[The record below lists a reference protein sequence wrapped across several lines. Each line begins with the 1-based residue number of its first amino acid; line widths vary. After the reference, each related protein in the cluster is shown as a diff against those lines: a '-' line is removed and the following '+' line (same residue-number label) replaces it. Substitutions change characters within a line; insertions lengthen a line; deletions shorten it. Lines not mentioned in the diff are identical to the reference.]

1 MKKEISPMM
10 QHYLNIKEKHKDSV
24 LFYRLGDFY
33 EMFFEDAELCS
44 RVLDLTLTGKDC
56 GLDKRAP
63 MCGIPYHAADGYIAK
78 LIANGYKVAICEQ
91 LTDPKPGKLVE
102 RDVVRIIT
110 PGTVIDSDM
119 MEGAQNNYLA
129 SIFKDKQNIGLSY
142 TDISTGEMYLSEFVG
157 DVSLSELNDALVRIK
172 PSEIICNAEMSK
184 YAGDLSCVKGKY
196 IPDFQVYDDSHFEFK
211 KSEQQLKNQ
220 LHADSLK
227 PYNCATRTFA
237 IQSTGGLL
245 DYIFETQKRTLT
257 HLNTLHYI
265 INNKFMQID
274 ANTRRNLELTE
285 TMKDR
290 KKRGSVLWLLNKA
303 ETRMGMRTIESFI
316 SQPLYDE
323 KEINYRLK
331 GVEEL
336 VKNVYARETLKEQ
349 LRSIYDFER
358 ICGKLSYGNINA
370 KDCLNLKNS
379 LVVLPQIKQILGKF
393 SSAILVDIN
402 NNIKEEAKISD
413 MLERAID
420 PECAT
425 NMKDG
430 KFIRAG
436 YNSELDE
443 LNALATNS
451 RDVIIQLEQHERN
464 STGIKNLKIGYNK
477 VFGYYIEVPN
487 SQSELVPYNYIRKQT
502 TTNAERYI
510 TEELKN
516 LETKL
521 LNANDQKLELEF
533 KLFEEI
539 KTKLLE
545 HLFDMQTSARAV
557 GLLDAI
563 LSFATVAVDNN
574 YVKPLIDK
582 TSSVIE
588 IIGGRHPIVEAL
600 NKQEDFVPNDT
611 LLNNT
616 DCRTMII
623 TGPNMAG
630 KSTYMRQ
637 VALITLMAH
646 IGSFVPA
653 KSAKIGLTDRIFTRV
668 GASDDL
674 SFGQSTFMVEMSEVS
689 NILRNATNNS
699 LIILDEVG
707 RGTSTFDGLSIAW
720 SVMEYVSTHLNAKT
734 LFATHYHELT
744 ELEGILEGVKNYRV
758 SVKEYN
764 NSVIFLRK
772 IVRGG
777 TNKSFGIEVASL
789 AGLPEQ
795 VVSRA
800 REILSKLEESEQN
813 KKVDLVNPTES
824 KKQTKNLSTIVQIL
838 SDLDLNTLTPLNAFD
853 ILVQLKNE
861 IKD

>member
-1 MKKEISPMM
+1 MALSPMM
-10 QHYLNIKEKHKDSV
+10 QHYVRIKENHKDAV

-63 MCGIPYHAADGYIAK
+63 MCGIPYHAADSYIAK
-78 LIANGYKVAICEQ
+78 LIEHGYKVAICEQ
-91 LTDPKPGKLVE
+91 LTEPKKGELVQ
-102 RDVVRIIT
+102 RDVIRTIT
-110 PGTVIDSDM
+110 PGTVIDSELVDD
-119 MEGAQNNYLA
+119 ARNNYLA
-129 SIFKDKQNIGLSY
+129 SIYKEKFNIGLSY
-142 TDISTGEMYLSEFVG
+142 LDITTGEMFLTEFVG
-157 DVSLSELNDALVRIK
+157 DNSLSELNDALVRIK
-172 PSEIICNAEMSK
+172 PSEILCNNEMKKSEQEI
-184 YAGDLSCVKGKY
+184 ACVKSGY
-196 IPDFQVYDDSHFEFK
+196 VPSFQVYSEEHYEFK
-211 KSEQQLKNQ
+211 KSDVNLKKQLGV
-220 LHADSLK
+220 DSLK
-227 PYNCATRTFA
+227 GFNCATRTFA
-237 IQSTGGLL
+237 ICSTGGLL
-245 DYIFETQKRTLT
+245 DYVFETQKRSLS
-257 HLNTLHYI
+257 HLNTIKYI
-265 INNKFMQID
+265 INNKFMQLD

-290 KKRGSVLWLLNKA
+290 KKRGSILWLLNQA
-303 ETRMGMRTIESFI
+303 ETKMGSRTVESFI
-316 SQPLYDE
+316 SQPLFDD

-336 VKNVYARETLKEQ
+336 VKNVYLRETIKET
-349 LRSIYDFER
+349 LHNMSDLER
-358 ICGKLSYGNINA
+358 LCGKLSYGNINA
-370 KDCLNLKNS
+370 KECLSLKNA
-379 LVVLPQIKQILGKF
+379 LEVLPELKKVLSKF
-393 SSAILVDIN
+393 SSQILVDVN
-402 NNIKEEAKISD
+402 NNITEEGELVD
-413 MLERAID
+413 LLQRAID
-420 PECAT
+420 PECSA

-430 KFIRAG
+430 RFIKQGFNA
-436 YNSELDE
+436 ELDE
-443 LNALATNS
+443 INNIAKNS
-451 RDVIIQLEQHERN
+451 RDVIVQLEQHEREV
-464 STGIKNLKIGYNK
+464 TGIKNLKIGYNR
-477 VFGYYIEVPN
+477 VFGYYIEVTN
-487 SQSELVPYNYIRKQT
+487 GQKDLVPYNYVRKQT
-502 TTNAERYI
+502 TTTAERYI

-516 LETKL
+516 LESKI
-521 LNANDQKLELEF
+521 LNAQERRLTIEF
-533 KLFEEI
+533 KLFDEI
-539 KTKLLE
+539 KASCLAKLSE
-545 HLFDMQTSARAV
+545 MQVSARAV

-563 LSFATVAVDNN
+563 LSFATVAVDRN
-574 YVKPLIDK
+574 YVKPIIDK

-588 IIGGRHPIVEAL
+588 IIDGRHPIVEAI
-600 NKQEDFVPNDT
+600 NKAEDFVPNDT
-611 LLNNT
+611 VLNNN

-637 VALITLMAH
+637 VAIITLMAH

-689 NILRNATNNS
+689 NILKNATNNS

-720 SVMEYVSTHLNAKT
+720 SVMEYVSNHLNAKT

-777 TNKSFGIEVASL
+777 TNRSFGIEVASL

-795 VVSRA
+795 VVERA
-800 REILSKLEESEQN
+800 REILKRLEQSEEA
-813 KKVDLVNPTES
+813 KKVELVNPVES
-824 KKQTKNLSTIVQIL
+824 KKQSANLSNIVAIL
-838 SDLDLNTLTPLNAFD
+838 TDLDVNTLTPLNAFD
-853 ILVQLKNE
+853 ILIQLKNE

>member
-1 MKKEISPMM
+1 MALSPMM
-10 QHYLNIKEKHKDSV
+10 QHYVRIKENHKDAV

-63 MCGIPYHAADGYIAK
+63 MCGIPYHAADSYIAK
-78 LIANGYKVAICEQ
+78 LIEHGYKVAICEQ
-91 LTDPKPGKLVE
+91 LTEPKRGELVQ
-102 RDVVRIIT
+102 RDVIRTIT
-110 PGTVIDSDM
+110 PGTVIDSELVDD
-119 MEGAQNNYLA
+119 ARNNYLA
-129 SIFKDKQNIGLSY
+129 SIYKEKFNIGLSY
-142 TDISTGEMYLSEFVG
+142 LDITTGEMFLTEFVG
-157 DVSLSELNDALVRIK
+157 DNSLSELNDALVRIK
-172 PSEIICNAEMSK
+172 PSEILCNNEM
-184 YAGDLSCVKGKY
+184 
-196 IPDFQVYDDSHFEFK
+196 K
-211 KSEQQLKNQ
+211 KSEQEIACVKSGYVPAFQVYSEEHYDFKKSDVNLKKQLGV
-220 LHADSLK
+220 DSLK
-227 PYNCATRTFA
+227 GYNCATRTFA
-237 IQSTGGLL
+237 ICSTGGLL
-245 DYIFETQKRTLT
+245 DYVFETQKRSLS
-257 HLNTLHYI
+257 HLNTIKYI
-265 INNKFMQID
+265 INNKFMQLD

-290 KKRGSVLWLLNKA
+290 KKRGSILWLLNQA
-303 ETRMGMRTIESFI
+303 ETKMGSRTVESFI
-316 SQPLYDE
+316 SQPLFDD

-336 VKNVYARETLKEQ
+336 VKNVYLRETIKET
-349 LRSIYDFER
+349 LHNMSDLER
-358 ICGKLSYGNINA
+358 LCGKLSYGNINA
-370 KDCLNLKNS
+370 KECLSLKNA
-379 LVVLPQIKQILGKF
+379 LEVLPELKKVLSKF
-393 SSAILVDIN
+393 SSQILVDVN
-402 NNIKEEAKISD
+402 NNITEENELVD
-413 MLERAID
+413 LLQRAID
-420 PECAT
+420 PECSA

-430 KFIRAG
+430 RFIKQGFNA
-436 YNSELDE
+436 ELDE
-443 LNALATNS
+443 INNIAKNS
-451 RDVIIQLEQHERN
+451 RDVIVQLEQHEREV
-464 STGIKNLKIGYNK
+464 TGIKNLKIGYNR
-477 VFGYYIEVPN
+477 VFGYYIEVTN
-487 SQSELVPYNYIRKQT
+487 GQKDLVPYNYVRKQT
-502 TTNAERYI
+502 TTTAERYI

-516 LETKL
+516 LESKI
-521 LNANDQKLELEF
+521 LNAQEKRLSIEF
-533 KLFEEI
+533 RLFDEI
-539 KTKLLE
+539 KASCLAKLSE
-545 HLFDMQTSARAV
+545 MQVSARAV

-563 LSFATVAVDNN
+563 LSFATVAVDRN
-574 YVKPLIDK
+574 YVKPIIDK

-588 IIGGRHPIVEAL
+588 IIDGRHPIVEAI
-600 NKQEDFVPNDT
+600 NKAEDFVPNDT
-611 LLNNT
+611 ILNNT

-637 VALITLMAH
+637 VAIITLMAH

-689 NILRNATNNS
+689 NILKNATNNS

-720 SVMEYVSTHLNAKT
+720 SVMEYVSNHLNAKT

-777 TNKSFGIEVASL
+777 TNRSFGIEVASL

-795 VVSRA
+795 VVERA
-800 REILSKLEESEQN
+800 REILKKLEQSEES
-813 KKVDLVNPTES
+813 KKVELVNPVES
-824 KKQTKNLSTIVQIL
+824 KKQSANLSNIVAIL
-838 SDLDLNTLTPLNAFD
+838 TDLDVNTLTPLNAFD
-853 ILVQLKNE
+853 ILIQLKNE